1 MISSIQHIPGK
12 ENVSHVVIDMS
23 NGFKNFALNYFPN
36 AQIVVDKFH
45 VIRLIH
51 PAIRKYRKEVTGD
64 DRKNPIRHLLLK
76 NNERLKRYQKK
87 AVNRFCRENPKVNEV
102 YRFKERINKF
112 YRIKGFNQASRI
124 LTKITDDM
132 AISKI
137 PEIKT
142 LRATLIRWRKEILLY
157 FKTGLTNARA
167 EGFNRKCKLIQ
178 RKALWF

>member
-1 MISSIQHIPGK
+1 
-12 ENVSHVVIDMS
+12 MS

-132 AISKI
+132 ALSKI

-178 RKALWF
+178 RKAMVFKSFGNYRLRALYACS